1 MYVSCVDRGLIESFE
16 ICPFGDFL
24 KISLCSK
31 VYDIIRFRVE
41 ICAKPCGRMHTLE
54 YALKVL
60 ILLRVLASMHTT
72 SYACKKNISSFE
84 YTTNPCRKLARLQ
97 FSPSQAGTIFSI
109 AVWTQKEDSLK
120 P

>member
-1 MYVSCVDRGLIESFE
+1 M
-16 ICPFGDFL
+16 
-24 KISLCSK
+24 
-31 VYDIIRFRVE
+31 E
-41 ICAKPCGRMHTLE
+41 ICAKPCGRMHTLVLE

-72 SYACKKNISSFE
+72 SYACKKNISSLNILRILVE
-84 YTTNPCRKLARLQ
+84 NWRGYSLVQVRQVL
-97 FSPSQAGTIFSI
+97 FSI

>member
-1 MYVSCVDRGLIESFE
+1 M
-16 ICPFGDFL
+16 
-24 KISLCSK
+24 
-31 VYDIIRFRVE
+31 E

-97 FSPSQAGTIFSI
+97 FSPSQAGTIFHSSMD
-109 AVWTQKEDSLK
+109 TKRR
-120 P
+120 

>member
-1 MYVSCVDRGLIESFE
+1 MCQAM
-16 ICPFGDFL
+16 
-24 KISLCSK
+24 CS
-31 VYDIIRFRVE
+31 Y
-41 ICAKPCGRMHTLE
+41 AYTLE

-97 FSPSQAGTIFSI
+97 FSPSQAGTIFHSSMD
-109 AVWTQKEDSLK
+109 TKRR
-120 P
+120 